1 MTIPAEALLR
11 LFLSLSLEFTCSN
24 GFSDALSVFSAVDKW
39 PKAPPCSRSIPTPG
53 TNKSANLCNV
63 TNSFC
68 QKNAGEVKD
77 RSDSNFDK
85 AVSTCHFRLP
95 VFSPHPI
102 SEPWNANRLMASF
115 VRDSPEEA
123 CCLKLTKND
132 KHGRWKTLRITICFF
147 CDQLQRRL
155 IPSIW
160 DLDWIRL
167 EGLLHNMCIQFP
179 KWIEPHTFG
188 SRIHSDPTWYKY
200 VNRILGIKGFDIP
213 LFHGLHVT
221 SDWKYAQV
229 MQQSASQL
237 RSLSFTPKLSLPIPS

>member
-1 MTIPAEALLR
+1 MSTTWNSVQPRAGLLLALGPQPVKRHKRTKPHSDYDNPCRGTSTSFSLS
-11 LFLSLSLEFTCSN
+11 LSLSLEFTCSN

-132 KHGRWKTLRITICFF
+132 KHGR
-147 CDQLQRRL
+147 
-155 IPSIW
+155 
-160 DLDWIRL
+160 
-167 EGLLHNMCIQFP
+167 
-179 KWIEPHTFG
+179 
-188 SRIHSDPTWYKY
+188 
-200 VNRILGIKGFDIP
+200 
-213 LFHGLHVT
+213 
-221 SDWKYAQV
+221 
-229 MQQSASQL
+229 
-237 RSLSFTPKLSLPIPS
+237 